1 MKQLEIADTYSLND
15 LRIVERAKPAAPGPG
30 QVMVKMGAVSL
41 NFRDLLV
48 ATGNG
53 HWKPAPGRIP
63 ASDGVGRVVEVGE
76 GVTRFAVGDRII
88 TTILP
93 HWISGPM
100 SDENSKGSLGGVAV
114 DGVLA
119 EYRVLDAESLVLAPD
134 YLTDAQ
140 AATFPTAGL
149 TAWHALQRAGQ
160 LTSDSTLLVQGTGG
174 VSLFA
179 LQIGLAS
186 GAWVL
191 ATSGSDSK
199 IERLKALGAHAT
211 VNYQRQP
218 EWSKDVM
225 ALTDGK
231 GVNVTVD
238 IGGASTL
245 HQSVIS
251 AAQYGVVCIV
261 GLTGGLEATFNVSQV
276 FFKNLRIEGIETGS
290 REMLEAMLSWFSERG
305 IVPVVDSVYE
315 FENSREAFLHLQSGQ
330 HVGKVCITF

>member
-1 MKQLEIADTYSLND
+1 
-15 LRIVERAKPAAPGPG
+15 
-30 QVMVKMGAVSL
+30 
-41 NFRDLLV
+41 
-48 ATGNG
+48 
-53 HWKPAPGRIP
+53 
-63 ASDGVGRVVEVGE
+63 
-76 GVTRFAVGDRII
+76 
-88 TTILP
+88 
-93 HWISGPM
+93 
-100 SDENSKGSLGGVAV
+100 
-114 DGVLA
+114 
-119 EYRVLDAESLVLAPD
+119 
-134 YLTDAQ
+134 
-140 AATFPTAGL
+140 
-149 TAWHALQRAGQ
+149 
-160 LTSDSTLLVQGTGG
+160 
-174 VSLFA
+174 
-179 LQIGLAS
+179 
-186 GAWVL
+186 
-191 ATSGSDSK
+191 
-199 IERLKALGAHAT
+199 
-211 VNYQRQP
+211 
-218 EWSKDVM
+218 M